1 MTATTALLRVNNIEV
16 VYNRV
21 ILVLKGVSLDV
32 PHRRHRRPAG
42 RQRRRQDD
50 DA

>member
-1 MTATTALLRVNNIEV
+1 MLSINNIEV
-16 VYNRV
+16 VYDRV
-21 ILVLKGVSLDV
+21 ILVLKGVSIEVARGLD
-32 PHRRHRRPAG
+32 HDAAG